1 MSKFIYPFTDW
12 GFKHIFGK
20 KEFLINFLNSL
31 LEGEHVITDIR
42 YLNNERQPEQIS
54 LRKVIYDIFCETDT
68 GEHIIVEMQNRWQ
81 EHFRD
86 RALYYQA
93 VSIAGQGLKSSE
105 WDYNL
110 TAVYG
115 VFFVNFL
122 LDKEPSG
129 HFCKDVRLIDRYT
142 GQVFNPKFRQIYIE
156 LPRFVKQEKDCANY
170 FEYWIYNLINMNK
183 MDEISFKDKQEI
195 FARLEKIAS
204 QANLS
209 PEERACY
216 EEERKRYND
225 YFNTLASARKLGHM
239 DGYEEGHREGLE
251 KGFEKGREQGLKE
264 EKYRNARNLKSMGID
279 VETISQAI
287 GLSIEEIENL

>member
-105 WDYNL
+105 WDYHL

-122 LDKEPSG
+122 LDKDSSG

-156 LPRFVKQEKDCANY
+156 LPRFVKQEKDCENY

-183 MDEISFKDKQEI
+183 MEEISFKDKQEI

-209 PEERACY
+209 PEERARY

-239 DGYEEGHREGLE
+239 DGFEEGHKEGLE
-251 KGFEKGREQGLKE
+251 KGIEKGQAE
-264 EKYRNARNLKSMGID
+264 EKLRNARRFKELGVGAEIIN
-279 VETISQAI
+279 QAT
-287 GLSIEEIENL
+287 GLSLEEIEKL